1 MTAIP
6 KPAEIFDRTAEWA
19 ALARFAG
26 APTEQARFGVVSGRR
41 RQGKTFLLSGLA
53 NAVGGFHFVAT
64 DDTEVQGL
72 RRFGEALA
80 TYAGA
85 GGQFHFSTWD
95 EAIDRLYAVVR
106 DRLIVIDEFPY
117 LMKAAPVLPS
127 LLQKALDPNGV
138 ARSSQ
143 AKLLICGSAMSVMGG
158 ILSGSAPL
166 RGRASLELMVRPMDY
181 LTAAEFWG
189 CADDP
194 ELAVLLHS
202 IVGGTPA
209 YRHEF
214 VHSDAPSDRTDFHAW
229 VARTVLNPSVPLF
242 REARYLLAEETEV
255 RDAATY
261 HAVLNAIATGH
272 TSRGGIAG
280 YLERPSTHIGH
291 PLAVLEDTGLI
302 SKEPDAFRTSR
313 SAYRINEPLI
323 TFYEA
328 IMRRTWS
335 FLERGMADQAWALAR
350 ESFLSQVVGPHFEQ
364 ICREYTLRSA
374 VELFNAI
381 PGQVAAGT
389 VGDPGNKTQIQVD
402 VAVIGAHE
410 RTVLGLGEV
419 KWQRIMGLRHLG
431 RLQRARD
438 LLSVAGYDVSAV
450 KLMCFSGAGFDAEL
464 TAAGARGDAVLIG
477 LSDLYRR

>member
-1 MTAIP
+1 MTSIA
-6 KPAEIFDRTAEWA
+6 KPPAIFDRTSEWA
-19 ALARFAG
+19 ALTKFAD
-26 APTEQARFGVVSGRR
+26 APVEQARFGVVSGRR
-41 RQGKTFLLSGLA
+41 RQGKTFLLSGLV
-53 NAVGGFHFVAT
+53 NAVSGFHFVAT
-64 DDTEVQGL
+64 DDTEIQGL

-80 TYAGA
+80 TFAGG
-85 GGQFHFSTWD
+85 GGQFHFNTWD
-95 EAIDRLYAVVR
+95 EAIDRLYAVVP

-117 LMKAAPVLPS
+117 LMKASPVLPS

-138 ARSSQ
+138 ARASS

-158 ILSGSAPL
+158 ILAGSAPL
-166 RGRASLELMVRPMDY
+166 RGRASLELIVRPMDY
-181 LTAAEFWG
+181 VTAAEFWG
-189 CADDP
+189 CDSDP

-214 VHSDAPSDRTDFHAW
+214 VHSDSPAGRDDFDAW
-229 VARTVLNPSVPLF
+229 VMRTVLDPAVPLF

-272 TSRGGIAG
+272 TTRGAIAG

-291 PLAVLEDTGLI
+291 PLAVLEDTGLV
-302 SKEPDAFRTSR
+302 SKEPDAFRSGR

-364 ICREYTLRSA
+364 ICREYTLRHA
-374 VELFNAI
+374 VELFQAM

-389 VGDPGNKTQIQVD
+389 IADPANKTQLEVD
-402 VAVIGAHE
+402 VAVLGAHE
-410 RTVLGLGEV
+410 RTVLSLGEV
-419 KWQRIMGLRHLG
+419 KWQKKMGARHLA
-431 RLQRARD
+431 RLRRARD
-438 LLSVAGYDVSAV
+438 LLAVKGYDVSAT
-450 KLMCFSGAGFDAEL
+450 KLVCYSGAGFDADL
-464 TAAGARGDAVLIG
+464 TAAGASGEAVLIG
-477 LSDLYRR
+477 LSDLYQR